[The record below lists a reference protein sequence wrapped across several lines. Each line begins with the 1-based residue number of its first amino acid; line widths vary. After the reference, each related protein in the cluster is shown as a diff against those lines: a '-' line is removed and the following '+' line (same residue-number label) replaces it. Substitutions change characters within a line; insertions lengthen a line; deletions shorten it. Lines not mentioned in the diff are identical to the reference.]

1 MARRRPC
8 APTPP
13 AERRPPPAWW
23 WAARHRRAS
32 RASLWPLGSATMES
46 LTAAEVVGRT
56 LAALGVRDAFGVL
69 GSGNFIAT
77 QALHAAGAAF
87 HHARHENGAICM
99 ADGYARVSGRVGV
112 CSVHQGPGF
121 TNAMTGLTEAAKS
134 RTPMLLLAGEAPAA
148 ALRSNFRLDQAA
160 LATTVG
166 AAAERVHSG
175 ASAAEDTARAF
186 RRAQVERRPVL
197 LSMPLDVQE
206 QAGEVVEPTTAPA
219 PQPPAPAPNAVAQ
232 VAELIAA
239 ARRPVII
246 AGRGA
251 VLSGACKPLEA
262 LGDAIGAVLATSAMG
277 HGLFAGSPW
286 SVGISGGFASP
297 VAARLIAASDLVLA
311 FGAKLTRWT
320 TRDGALIDAHAKV
333 VQVDLDA
340 DAAHWPVDIAVIGD
354 AAATARA
361 LLAAGVHNPGVRDD
375 ALAKEIAAGSWRDDP
390 YEDAG
395 ADGRMDPR
403 TLSIALD
410 ALLPPDRTVAVDS
423 GHFMGF
429 PPMYLRVPDP
439 AGFVFTQAFQSI
451 GLGLAS
457 GIGAAIARPDRLTVA
472 CLGDGGALMALPELE
487 TLARLR
493 LPMLVVIYNDAAYGA
508 EVHHFRPHGHPVE
521 LVQFPDTDFAALAQA
536 AGAQGITV
544 RSAEDLAALELWL
557 PERDGP
563 LVVDAKITPDFCAE
577 WLEEPFKCPSRS
589 PRCCPRWRS
598 STSPS
603 RSARTPRSSSS
614 RRRSST
620 RRA

>member
-1 MARRRPC
+1 
-8 APTPP
+8 
-13 AERRPPPAWW
+13 
-23 WAARHRRAS
+23 
-32 RASLWPLGSATMES
+32 MES

-56 LAALGVRDAFGVL
+56 LAALGVRDAFGVP
-69 GSGNFIAT
+69 GSGNFVAT

-87 HHARHENGAICM
+87 HRARHEGGAICM

-134 RTPMLLLAGEAPAA
+134 RTPLLLLAGEAPAA

-175 ASAAEDTARAF
+175 ESAADDVARAL

-197 LSMPLDVQE
+197 LSMPLDVQAQPARAE
-206 QAGEVVEPTTAPA
+206 TPSVHPPTVHAPA
-219 PQPPAPAPNAVAQ
+219 PSGDAVAE

-239 ARRPVII
+239 SRRPVII

-251 VLSGACKPLEA
+251 VLSGARDALEA

-286 SVGISGGFASP
+286 AVGISGGFASP

-311 FGAKLTRWT
+311 FGASLTRWT
-320 TRDGALIDAHAKV
+320 TRDGALIDPGAKV
-333 VQVDLDA
+333 VHVDLDTEA
-340 DAAHWPVDIAVIGD
+340 LGAHRPVDVGVVGD
-354 AAATARA
+354 AGATARA
-361 LLAAGVHNPGVRDD
+361 LVDAGVQGSGVRDD
-375 ALAKEIAAGSWRDDP
+375 ALAAEIAAGSWRDEA

-410 ALLPPDRTVAVDS
+410 RLLPPERTVAVDS

-429 PPMYLRVPDP
+429 PAMYLRVPDP

-457 GIGAAIARPDRLTVA
+457 GIGAAIARPDRLVVA

-493 LPMLVVIYNDAAYGA
+493 LPMLAVVYNDAAYGA
-508 EVHHFRPHGHPVE
+508 EVHHFRPLGHPVE
-521 LVQFPDTDFAALAQA
+521 LVQYPDTDFAGLASA
-536 AGAQGITV
+536 AGARGLTV
-544 RSAEDLAALELWL
+544 RSEDDLAAIEPWL
-557 PERDGP
+557 AERDGP

-577 WLEEPFKCPSRS
+577 WLEEAFR
-589 PRCCPRWRS
+589 
-598 STSPS
+598 
-603 RSARTPRSSSS
+603 
-614 RRRSST
+614 
-620 RRA
+620 